1 MSKAPSKNLSAVEQE
16 KLLATLQA
24 RFEKHMNRHPGVKWE
39 AVQKKLEANP
49 GKLWSLWQM
58 EETGGEPDVVEGMQ
72 THAKAG
78 QASQHIFVDCCAETP
93 KDRRSVCYDP
103 AALESRKEHKPKHSA
118 VGMASEM
125 GVEILT
131 PEQYQ
136 HLQTLGEFDTKTSSW
151 LVAPERVRKLGGA
164 LFGDRRYD
172 TVFIYHNGVES
183 YYGARG
189 FRGLLAV

>member
-1 MSKAPSKNLSAVEQE
+1 MSKAPSKNLPAAEQE
-16 KLLATLQA
+16 KLLATSQA
-24 RFEKHMNRHPGVKWE
+24 RFEKHMSRHPGVKWE

-49 GKLWSLWQM
+49 AKLWSLAQM
-58 EETGGEPDVVEGMQ
+58 EETGGEPDVVSFDGK
-72 THAKAG
+72 T
-78 QASQHIFVDCCAETP
+78 SQCTFVDCCTETP
-93 KDRRSVCYDP
+93 KDRRSVCYDA

-118 VGMASEM
+118 VGMAAEM
-125 GVEILT
+125 GVELLT

-151 LVAPERVRKLGGA
+151 LVAPAKVRKLGGA

-183 YYGARG
+183 YYAARG
-189 FRGLLAV
+189 FRAMLTV

>member
-1 MSKAPSKNLSAVEQE
+1 MIFPMSKAPSKELSAAEQE
-16 KLLATLQA
+16 TLLATLRA
-24 RFEKHMNRHPGVKWE
+24 RFEKHMNRHVGVKWE
-39 AVQKKLEANP
+39 AVQKKLEASP
-49 GKLWSLWQM
+49 GKLWSLAQM
-58 EETGGEPDVVEGMQ
+58 EETGGEPDVVSFDGK
-72 THAKAG
+72 TSG
-78 QASQHIFVDCCAETP
+78 WTFVDCCAETP

-125 GVEILT
+125 GIEILT

-151 LVAPERVRKLGGA
+151 LVAPAKVRKLGGA

-172 TVFIYHNGVES
+172 TVFVYHNGVES
-183 YYGARG
+183 YYAVRG
-189 FRGLLAV
+189 FRGLLTV

>member
-1 MSKAPSKNLSAVEQE
+1 MTPQTMSTAPSKEFSAAEQE

-24 RFEKHMNRHPGVKWE
+24 RFAKHMNRHPGVKWE
-39 AVQKKLEANP
+39 AVQKRLEASP
-49 GKLWSLWQM
+49 EKLWSLWQM
-58 EETGGEPDVVEGMQ
+58 EETGGEPDVVTFDQKTSGY
-72 THAKAG
+72 T
-78 QASQHIFVDCCAETP
+78 FVDCCAETP

-118 VGMASEM
+118 VGMAGEM

-136 HLQTLGEFDTKTSSW
+136 YLQTLGEFDTKTSSW
-151 LVAPERVRKLGGA
+151 LVAPTKVRKLGGA
-164 LFGDRRYD
+164 IFGDRRYD

-183 YYGARG
+183 YYAGRG
-189 FRGLLAV
+189 FRGCLTI